1 MSVFM
6 DTGLASRPGRLC
18 CVNRR
23 DGYRLGS
30 AEVRAIA
37 WLPGLAQVPLT
48 RQEHW
53 AAETAW

>member
-6 DTGLASRPGRLC
+6 DTGLASRPGRLR
-18 CVNRR
+18 CVNRH
-23 DGYRLGS
+23 DGYRLCS
-30 AEVRAIA
+30 DEVHTIA